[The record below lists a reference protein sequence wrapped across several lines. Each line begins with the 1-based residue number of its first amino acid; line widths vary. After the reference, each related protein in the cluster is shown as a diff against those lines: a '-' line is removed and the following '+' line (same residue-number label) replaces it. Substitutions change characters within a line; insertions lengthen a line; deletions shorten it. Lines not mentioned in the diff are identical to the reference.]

1 MKNKRRTVFLPCI
14 EIETIAWRV
23 RTNYNKKR
31 KGIKSDD
38 SQTYD
43 NDKPKAG
50 KTAAYVS
57 ISDDD
62 EGDSEEVRKYKM
74 KKREQMEAKPK
85 QEEKNN
91 MEIEQLELSD
101 DDDERTKKKK
111 AETPLLLFATN
122 KKFVAYN
129 GIYNCSRK

>member
-43 NDKPKAG
+43 NDKPKAGKTAAYVDKPKAG

-101 DDDERTKKKK
+101 GDDE
-111 AETPLLLFATN
+111 
-122 KKFVAYN
+122 
-129 GIYNCSRK
+129 G